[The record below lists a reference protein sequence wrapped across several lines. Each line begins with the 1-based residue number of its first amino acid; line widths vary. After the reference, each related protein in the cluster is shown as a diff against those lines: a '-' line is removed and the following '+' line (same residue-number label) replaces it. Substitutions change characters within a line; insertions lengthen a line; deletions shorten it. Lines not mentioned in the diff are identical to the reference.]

1 MTNREKLKKMSNREL
16 ADWLCGQN
24 TTCDTC
30 RKRRMC
36 NWFRQDGFLRWLESE
51 AEEDNE

>member
-1 MTNREKLKKMSNREL
+1 MNNREKINKMSNQEL

-30 RKRRMC
+30 RKGNC
-36 NWFRQDGFLRWLESE
+36 VIGF
-51 AEEDNE
+51 DKTGF